1 MPRRPS
7 RATSVNGLP
16 DIDPVVK
23 LWLLRILVPLG
34 GHREFVG
41 PMHLANDQLARA
53 LGFEED
59 GQIEPTRILSELRA
73 KHKEAEARLCD
84 ATVPDCLRTNVR
96 LIADLIGLDAI
107 DCRILE
113 FVVMLH
119 SERLLDDTADNLG
132 QLSSPRVVSAI
143 AGILSLPEPDVRA
156 ALRSQGVLSRC
167 GLVVIDRRGA
177 MQLRAKLDLLS
188 DDFADLMR
196 TTPEVEP
203 LSLLRGTVATAQPA
217 TLALDDFDHI
227 EPALRILVPYLRS
240 AVGQSKRGVN
250 FLLHGKP
257 GVGKSELSRTLAA
270 AINCPMFE
278 VASADADGDPING
291 ERRLRAYRAAQSFFG
306 QQRAIITFDEV
317 EDVFNDG
324 DDPFGRRSTAQMRKA
339 WVNRMLEE
347 NPVPT
352 LWLSNSMRGIDP
364 AFIRRFDMV
373 FEVTVPGK
381 VQRRRILHSYCG
393 DLIDE
398 HRLSRIAEAE
408 ALAPAVV
415 ARAASVVRTIG
426 DAFAASE
433 AGHALERLISNTL
446 EAQGHPA
453 LRSANDPNRLP
464 DAYSPEFIHADAD
477 LDELAQGIRQAG
489 SARLLLSGPPGTGKT
504 AYGRWL
510 AEQLAVPLVV
520 KRASDLMSKWVGE
533 NEQNIAAAF
542 RQAHDQK
549 ALLLIDEIDSF
560 VQDRRGA
567 QRGWEVTMVNE
578 WLTQLEAFG
587 GLFVA
592 TTNLIDGI
600 DQAALRR
607 FDLKVKFDYL
617 LPEQSTR
624 LFERSCDRLGL
635 QAADSTASAAVRR
648 LAKLTPGD
656 FAAVLRQ
663 HRFRPLVSPAALVAA
678 LESEIA
684 AKGEHKAAIGF
695 V

>member
-1 MPRRPS
+1 
-7 RATSVNGLP
+7 V
-16 DIDPVVK
+16 
-23 LWLLRILVPLG
+23 
-34 GHREFVG
+34 
-41 PMHLANDQLARA
+41 

-59 GQIEPTRILSELRA
+59 TDVAPAQILPKLRA
-73 KHKEAEARLCD
+73 LHKRAEATLAD
-84 ATVPDCLRTNVR
+84 APVPDCLRANVQR
-96 LIADLIGLDAI
+96 IADLVGLDPI

-156 ALRSQGVLSRC
+156 ALRTQSVLSRC

-177 MQLRAKLDLLS
+177 MQLRSKLDLLS
-188 DDFADLMR
+188 DDFSDLMR

-203 LSLLRGTVATAQPA
+203 LSLLRGTVAAAQPSS
-217 TLALDDFDHI
+217 LALDDFEHI
-227 EPALRILVPYLRS
+227 GSSLRILLPYLRR
-240 AVGQSKRGVN
+240 ATEQSRRGVN

-257 GVGKSELSRTLAA
+257 GVGKSELSRTLAT
-270 AINCPMFE
+270 AIDCPMYE
-278 VASADADGDPING
+278 VASADSDGDPING

-306 QQRAIITFDEV
+306 QQRALITFDEV

-339 WVNRMLEE
+339 WLNRMLEE

-373 FEVTVPGK
+373 FEVPVPGRL
-381 VQRRRILHSYCG
+381 QRRRILRNYCG
-393 DLIDE
+393 DLVDE
-398 HRLSRIAEAE
+398 TRLSRIAEAE
-408 ALAPAVV
+408 TLAPAVV

-426 DAFAASE
+426 DELNPRE
-433 AGHALERLISNTL
+433 AGEALERLISGTL
-446 EAQGHPA
+446 EAQGHPM
-453 LRSANDPNRLP
+453 LRTDSDPNRLP
-464 DAYSPEFIHADAD
+464 EIYSPEFIHADAD
-477 LDELAQGIRQAG
+477 LESVAQGIRRAG

-510 AEQLAVPLVV
+510 AEQLSVPLVL

-542 RQAHDQK
+542 REARAQG

-567 QRGWEVTMVNE
+567 ERSWELTMVNE
-578 WLTQLEAFG
+578 WLTQLESFG
-587 GLFVA
+587 GLFVG

-607 FDLKVKFDYL
+607 FDLKVRFDYL
-617 LPEQSTR
+617 RADQAVR
-624 LFERSCDRLGL
+624 LFDQHRELLGL
-635 QAADSTASAAVRR
+635 HEPDPAALASVRR
-648 LAKLTPGD
+648 LDRLTPGD
-656 FAAVLRQ
+656 FAAVMRQ
-663 HRFRPLVSPAALVAA
+663 HRFRPIALPSELAAALGSEVAV
-678 LESEIA
+678 
-684 AKGEHKAAIGF
+684 KGGRTSAIGF